1 MPEQSNPS
9 NVRPVPK
16 GRSDGDLH
24 VCPNCGSVLVQPVA
38 RTEPRRG
45 LWDVTLRCPECERF
59 LEARCDAAAL
69 RRYEQELERGLATL
83 RRDMDEY
90 ARLSF
95 EEDVARFVAAL
106 QSDAIMP
113 MDFGPAR

>member
-1 MPEQSNPS
+1 MPEHSNPS
-9 NVRPVPK
+9 NVRPLPK
-16 GRSDGDLH
+16 GRPDGDLH
-24 VCPNCGSVLVQPVA
+24 VCPHCRSVLVQPVA
-38 RTEPRRG
+38 GTQPLPG

-69 RRYEQELERGLATL
+69 QRYEEELERGRATL

-95 EEDVARFVAAL
+95 EEDLERFVAAL
-106 QSDAIMP
+106 HADAIMP